1 MMNQKSRPNFLVFIV
16 DQMNSFSLGYHG
28 NPDVRTPN
36 IDKLCTEGASFN
48 RAYCS
53 NPVCSPSR
61 ATLHTGLTP
70 RQHGLIT
77 NGCKL
82 TDQITTLPQV
92 LVDNGFR
99 THCVG
104 KIHLQ
109 PFSNSDF
116 GEEGRPL
123 SWESRDLWNE
133 GVIKGLPLPYYGYQ
147 TVDYVGGHVNY
158 VNGDYVNDV
167 EAQSPGTRAKLSR
180 AEAYHSV
187 LKSQAWRMPIDPE
200 LHYNHWI
207 VDRSMDFL
215 DSVPEGDNFF
225 LVTSFPDPHHP
236 FAACRPYSE
245 MYDPNEITLPETWNE
260 DEDLCGYLKRDVNA
274 SHSSWNETA
283 LRESIAQTYGMI
295 THIDDN
301 VGRLLQ
307 HLDQTGHTDNT
318 IVISLSDHGEY
329 LGSHHLLL
337 KGKWPYEQVVRVP
350 FIWKDPKASA
360 RGRSDQIASLLD
372 FVPTVL
378 DYVEID
384 QTPFKLR
391 AEGKGTTPTL
401 PGKSLRSWI
410 EGNTGSSSAA
420 LVEYDEDFYEGHI
433 CRYRMLIE
441 SRFKVCLYGGT
452 GQGVLLD
459 LERDPC
465 ERHNRWADNSYTNIR
480 NDMLAKLSDRL
491 AWTDRFDTPR
501 YCGA

>member
-92 LVDNGFR
+92 LADNGFR

-180 AEAYHSV
+180 AEACHSV

-283 LRESIAQTYGMI
+283 LRESIA
-295 THIDDN
+295 
-301 VGRLLQ
+301 
-307 HLDQTGHTDNT
+307 
-318 IVISLSDHGEY
+318 
-329 LGSHHLLL
+329 
-337 KGKWPYEQVVRVP
+337 
-350 FIWKDPKASA
+350 
-360 RGRSDQIASLLD
+360 
-372 FVPTVL
+372 
-378 DYVEID
+378 
-384 QTPFKLR
+384 
-391 AEGKGTTPTL
+391 
-401 PGKSLRSWI
+401 
-410 EGNTGSSSAA
+410 
-420 LVEYDEDFYEGHI
+420 
-433 CRYRMLIE
+433 
-441 SRFKVCLYGGT
+441 
-452 GQGVLLD
+452 
-459 LERDPC
+459 
-465 ERHNRWADNSYTNIR
+465 
-480 NDMLAKLSDRL
+480 
-491 AWTDRFDTPR
+491 
-501 YCGA
+501 

>member
-1 MMNQKSRPNFLVFIV
+1 
-16 DQMNSFSLGYHG
+16 
-28 NPDVRTPN
+28 
-36 IDKLCTEGASFN
+36 
-48 RAYCS
+48 
-53 NPVCSPSR
+53 
-61 ATLHTGLTP
+61 
-70 RQHGLIT
+70 
-77 NGCKL
+77 
-82 TDQITTLPQV
+82 
-92 LVDNGFR
+92 
-99 THCVG
+99 
-104 KIHLQ
+104 
-109 PFSNSDF
+109 
-116 GEEGRPL
+116 
-123 SWESRDLWNE
+123 
-133 GVIKGLPLPYYGYQ
+133 
-147 TVDYVGGHVNY
+147 
-158 VNGDYVNDV
+158 
-167 EAQSPGTRAKLSR
+167 
-180 AEAYHSV
+180 
-187 LKSQAWRMPIDPE
+187 MPIDPE

-225 LVTSFPDPHHP
+225 LVTSFPNPHHP

-283 LRESIAQTYGMI
+283 LRESIAQTYGMV

-307 HLDQTGHTDNT
+307 HLDQTGHADNT
-318 IVISLSDHGEY
+318 IVVFLSDHGEY

-337 KGKWPYEQVVRVP
+337 KGKWPYEQVVRAP

-420 LVEYDEDFYEGHI
+420 LVEYDEDFYEGHV

-480 NDMLAKLSDRL
+480 NDILAKLSDRL